1 MDPSTAAA
9 IAAVA
14 IAVLAF
20 VVAIAQV
27 LQQYFMTGSLL
38 RLCDSVVYGPLPGR
52 GRRVWQSGQFRFRVI
67 YTLPQLR
74 LEKSLWDGDDDDDV
88 HLHEYPYIEEWSDRK
103 FSPRSS
109 IGHRCP
115 SDLPNVPMQVSLR
128 DIVILGL
135 QTGMEVTSPYIDIE
149 TGKFSM
155 VGRAGSI
162 TCSKHPILGSLLHFA
177 PSGFNAGHGSLVNRD
192 QRQINKLWVLRV
204 KNCVPIA
211 GRAYDMRERA
221 HLDRLDG
228 GWLPAAPQLEGF
240 DPDERR
246 NRRGVQIYTQD
257 DDDDRKTTHPA
268 SKRTRS
274 KSRRSKKDQPG
285 KSTSRR
291 RSTSSS
297 ISSSSLS
304 SPSSSKSIY
313 TRKSQDVDCLDVDT
327 THDVL
332 GRALPVD
339 EPPNPVSQPTT
350 DPLTEVD
357 DDISSHHASE
367 LDDSLA
373 HGDEGVLFE
382 ATGITPESGSKS
394 NGNRQHETDSTQ
406 AGDSVNMV
414 YLGSGH
420 ASKENI
426 ELAIVESP
434 ETSRFNATKPNKN
447 PEKRGQRESLP
458 STSSCEATTTPPVLT
473 RDREKVSNEGHD
485 RRDPGH
491 ILDDDTDAEG
501 PNFKRDAQHEE
512 PTQPLLREQGRTY
525 DPPYIE
531 YGQPYDYRG
540 RPIGH
545 AEAHWKWFSQMDI
558 VHGYWAT
565 PWQSPYSM
573 KGAFSAILEA
583 LSTRLNKRNLQYICP
598 SGEVEEVLE
607 WASGGRSTWPMYA
620 INARGGVIV
629 QEDKTKFKFPGF
641 ASKIAAVKLLHDH
654 RWQVERY
661 MELTQND
668 KKLAELMMLDSWLSI
683 CGREPEIL
691 DGASDL
697 RRNMPLLIQ
706 FIFEQFGTR
715 FEDLDR
721 TTNEARSLLA
731 TFDAERLSAAEQIF
745 TIVAMLRT
753 AKVGSCI
760 ASGPKTLA
768 IADVLATDTRVWLV

>member
-204 KNCVPIA
+204 KNCDI
-211 GRAYDMRERA
+211 
-221 HLDRLDG
+221 
-228 GWLPAAPQLEGF
+228 
-240 DPDERR
+240 
-246 NRRGVQIYTQD
+246 
-257 DDDDRKTTHPA
+257 
-268 SKRTRS
+268 
-274 KSRRSKKDQPG
+274 
-285 KSTSRR
+285 
-291 RSTSSS
+291 
-297 ISSSSLS
+297 
-304 SPSSSKSIY
+304 
-313 TRKSQDVDCLDVDT
+313 DCLDVDT

-339 EPPNPVSQPTT
+339 EPSNPVSQPTT

-357 DDISSHHASE
+357 DDISSHHASK

-583 LSTRLNKRNLQYICP
+583 LSTRLNKRNLQYISP

-668 KKLAELMMLDSWLSI
+668 EKLAELMMLDSWLSI

-706 FIFEQFGTR
+706 FIFEQLG
-715 FEDLDR
+715 
-721 TTNEARSLLA
+721 
-731 TFDAERLSAAEQIF
+731 Q
-745 TIVAMLRT
+745 
-753 AKVGSCI
+753 GS
-760 ASGPKTLA
+760 KTL
-768 IADVLATDTRVWLV
+768 IAPLTKVDCSIFKV